1 MGRAVLRESYKKCPD
16 PYRGCVKDV
25 APASGSVTSPRAG
38 SAVLKFTP
46 CSCSYQEMLTGCK
59 PSTRLRL
66 YRGSNALM
74 PRLH

>member
-38 SAVLKFTP
+38 SAVLEFTP
-46 CSCSYQEMLTGCK
+46 CSCSHQEMLTGCK